1 VTDCALVVP
10 FPDLAEAVDELR
22 ERTCVSKPSHGVPP
36 HVTLLTPCPDDAAA
50 IEEELAPFPPFDVS
64 FVALDR
70 FPGTLWLA
78 PDPPGPFREMTEA
91 LVARFP
97 EHQPYGGM
105 FARIVPHLTVAQA
118 DLDEAA
124 AALEPRL
131 PLRSRAAS
139 AVLLREDGAECWRKV
154 ATFALERD

>member
-1 VTDCALVVP
+1 
-10 FPDLAEAVDELR
+10 
-22 ERTCVSKPSHGVPP
+22 
-36 HVTLLTPCPDDAAA
+36 VTLLTPCPDDAAA
-50 IEEELAPFPPFDVS
+50 IEEELAPFPPFDDS

-70 FPGTLWLA
+70 FPGTLWLP